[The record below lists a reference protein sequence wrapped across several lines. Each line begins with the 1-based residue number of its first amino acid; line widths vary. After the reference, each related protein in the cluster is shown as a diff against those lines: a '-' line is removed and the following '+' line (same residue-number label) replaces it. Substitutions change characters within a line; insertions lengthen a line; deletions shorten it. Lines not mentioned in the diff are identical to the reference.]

1 MESNEFRGDIKEL
14 HSVPD
19 RAIAAYRAPG
29 MVVAALMAHDNLE
42 LVISAVQYLK
52 RQKLPLE
59 LAVLAVNGPLPQG
72 APTEEGLYVVEASG
86 DTVQSLAQQAIERLQ
101 ERRAKMAEHK
111 YRFADS
117 LAKPR

>member
-1 MESNEFRGDIKEL
+1 MTSHEFRGEIEEL

-42 LVISAVQYLK
+42 LVISAVHYLK
-52 RQKLPLE
+52 RQQLPLE
-59 LAVLAVNGPLPQG
+59 LTVLAVNGPLPQG
-72 APTEEGLYVVEASG
+72 APTEEGIYVVEASG
-86 DTVQSLAQQAIERLQ
+86 DTLQALAQQVIQQLQ